1 MAVTNNDVLQFI
13 LVDDIHKEKPAFE
26 VLDRFKY
33 QVSSIIVFSVSS
45 SPFLLN
51 ATMKARNKEVV
62 KNYFDIVTG
71 DATVIILGT
80 TPTKELGEH
89 KIILLEHQQ

>member
-1 MAVTNNDVLQFI
+1 MFQ
-13 LVDDIHKEKPAFE
+13 

-33 QVSSIIVFSVSS
+33 QVPESS
-45 SPFLLN
+45 SVYHQALFYLIFN
-51 ATMKARNKEVV
+51 ATMKLRNKEVV

-71 DATVIILGT
+71 DAKVIILGT
-80 TPTKELGEH
+80 TSTKELGEH